1 MEILVLKD
9 MESELAISC
18 NHEGFQ
24 CGGVLVYSPLSFGQ
38 GDPVEIPKQS
48 RLMLEQRAALC
59 EHSVAPLSM
68 TPFTQLIELC
78 EVKLEPA

>member
-1 MEILVLKD
+1 MKA
-9 MESELAISC
+9 SS
-18 NHEGFQ
+18 GG
-24 CGGVLVYSPLSFGQ
+24 GGVLVYSPLSFGQ